1 MPDPASLIAPIPA
14 WVCWLAQDSDGAW
27 WGYSSE
33 PLRHDSGWYENEVGR
48 YVRLGHD
55 DPSGWRDS
63 LTRHAAKGGQ
73 AFHPWQLSS
82 G

>member
-1 MPDPASLIAPIPA
+1 MTGPAARLDPIPA
-14 WVCWLAQDSDGAW
+14 GVCWLAQDSDGAW

-48 YVRLGHD
+48 YVRLGHG
-55 DPSGWRDS
+55 DPVGWHVS
-63 LTRHAAKGGQ
+63 LTRHAGQ
-73 AFHPWQLSS
+73 SACINPRRHSS